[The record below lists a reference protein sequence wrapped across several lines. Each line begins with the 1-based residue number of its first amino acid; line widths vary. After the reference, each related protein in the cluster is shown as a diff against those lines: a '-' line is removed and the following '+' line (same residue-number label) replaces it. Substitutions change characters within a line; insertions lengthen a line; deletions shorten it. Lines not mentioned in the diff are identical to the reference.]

1 MDERQFQLDIY
12 YLRKAYVAAKS
23 MSTDPRTQVGAVL
36 VNREGKIIETAN
48 MFPYDVME
56 KEERWTKTEKPNY
69 IVHAERNAVCRA
81 AELGIST
88 YNATLYAPWFACCI
102 CAQTIIQARIKRV
115 VGHASPLFSSRE
127 DWKPE
132 IEKADQMLK
141 EGNVKFERI
150 KYDFSDIEI
159 LFDGVMSKV

>member
-1 MDERQFQLDIY
+1 MDTRQFELDIF
-12 YLRKAYVAAKS
+12 YLRKAYKAAKS

-56 KEERWTKTEKPNY
+56 KPERWTKEEKPSY

-115 VGHASPLFSSRE
+115 VGHASELYESRP

-159 LFDGVMSKV
+159 LFDGVVSKV